1 MRAIKPASF
10 CDLFKFSN
18 SASLLVSCL
27 FHTFCGIVSLFLL
40 SKVTIYGICRTRTF
54 QVPCSLDAR
63 CPNLFWYPD
72 LKPKN
77 WRRKMIILV
86 FPLLGLDFVLWP
98 TSEPKRAAS
107 RLIGAVQCSDYKDIA
122 VQCGTD
128 IRHVRI
134 LFKIRAKPGVSS
146 RFTGAVY
153 CVVGNRYLV
162 TVQLYQRLYTGVVAH
177 HWWAQSAQS
186 EVISAKTGFPA
197 SSNVDSAQ
205 FSVVNCPTRWSLYC
219 HLAFCF
225 DHHNPYL
232 REI

>member
-10 CDLFKFSN
+10 CDRFKFSN

-107 RLIGAVQCSDYKDIA
+107 RPIGAVQCSDYKDIA

-146 RFTGAVY
+146 RFTGAVQCSGQKIFCNNSTLPKIIY
-153 CVVGNRYLV
+153 WGGGPPLVGTKCTIRGDICQNWIPCLKQCRPC
-162 TVQLYQRLYTGVVAH
+162 TV
-177 HWWAQSAQS
+177 
-186 EVISAKTGFPA
+186 F
-197 SSNVDSAQ
+197 SS
-205 FSVVNCPTRWSLYC
+205 
-219 HLAFCF
+219 
-225 DHHNPYL
+225 
-232 REI
+232 